1 MDILNGTLRFFT
13 VVVLYNYGESLL
25 FKFNLRTCFVFDLLE
40 YCAHDIYT
48 LSIQTIIF
56 YYLKVKQTLFF
67 NIVT

>member
-25 FKFNLRTCFVFDLLE
+25 FKLNLRTCFVFDLLE
-40 YCAHDIYT
+40 YCAHEHAHAIH
-48 LSIQTIIF
+48 SIIF
-56 YYLKVKQTLFF
+56 YYLKVKLTLFF

>member
-25 FKFNLRTCFVFDLLE
+25 FKFYLRTCFVFDLLE

-48 LSIQTIIF
+48 LSIQLSSITSR
-56 YYLKVKQTLFF
+56 
-67 NIVT
+67 